1 MSSQVDDFLAHV
13 GVKGMRWGV
22 RKNDD
27 GGSSGSSGSSGS
39 NSGGGSGSGGGDG
52 TDGGKGKKP
61 KYEESRREYRKRTR
75 AEAQEFY
82 DKKAESIVNES
93 LKRGDEILVKTF
105 FHDGYDFEIVTGK
118 EFVQHLERGRAFN
131 TPFTEIWAER
141 DTTGTRTE
149 NGVKG
154 PDPWAYRQTD
164 GGPMYQKTARR

>member
-27 GGSSGSSGSSGS
+27 GGSSGSSGS
-39 NSGGGSGSGGGDG
+39 NSGGGSGSGGGDVA
-52 TDGGKGKKP
+52 DGGKGKKP

-118 EFVQHLERGRAFN
+118 EFVQNLERGRAFN

-141 DTTGTRTE
+141 DTSGTRSV
-149 NGVKG
+149 NGGPKE

>member
-27 GGSSGSSGSSGS
+27 GGSSGSSGSSGN
-39 NSGGGSGSGGGDG
+39 NSGGSGSGGGDG
-52 TDGGKGKKP
+52 ADSGKGKKP

-82 DKKAESIVNES
+82 DKKAEGVISEA
-93 LKRGDEILVKTF
+93 LKKGDGVLVKTF
-105 FHDGYDFEIVTGK
+105 YSDSYDFEIVTGK
-118 EFVQHLERGRAFN
+118 EFVESLTKGRAIN

-141 DTTGTRTE
+141 DTG
-149 NGVKG
+149 G
-154 PDPWAYRQTD
+154 YRQTD

>member
-1 MSSQVDDFLAHV
+1 MSDQVDDFLAHV

-52 TDGGKGKKP
+52 ADGGKGKKP

-82 DKKAESIVNES
+82 DKKAEGVIAEA
-93 LKRGDEILVKTF
+93 LKKGDGVLVKTF
-105 FHDGYDFEIVTGK
+105 YHDGYDFEIVTGK
-118 EFVQHLERGRAFN
+118 EFVESLSKGRAIN

-141 DTTGTRTE
+141 DTGGYRIE

>member
-22 RKNDD
+22 RKNDN
-27 GGSSGSSGSSGS
+27 GGSSGSSGSSGN
-39 NSGGGSGSGGGDG
+39 NSGGSGSGGGDG
-52 TDGGKGKKP
+52 ADGGKGKKP

-105 FHDGYDFEIVTGK
+105 FHDSYDFEIVTGK
-118 EFVQHLERGRAFN
+118 EFVQNLERGRAFN

-141 DTTGTRTE
+141 DTG
-149 NGVKG
+149 G
-154 PDPWAYRQTD
+154 YRQTD